1 MRNMLN
7 KRFYKIKLACLLLIS
22 FTVCQSGYSQVNK
35 YKKPPG
41 SVVDYSP
48 ASSGKYI
55 GSPSIC
61 IRSNGDYIAS
71 HDFFGP
77 KAVERKLGVTTVFKS
92 ENKGKTW
99 KQISLIQG
107 QFWSN
112 LFEHKGELY
121 LLGTDREYG
130 NFIIRKS
137 TDGGYT
143 WSEPKDENTGLL
155 LAGQYH
161 TAPMPLLIHN
171 GRLWRAI
178 EEIDPREK
186 AWGKMFM
193 SSMVSADINGGLL
206 KASNWKKAS
215 SLPYNPTYLNGQFA
229 AWLEGNAVL
238 DKQDKVVNVLRVSTS
253 VEGIE
258 KAAIVKV
265 ADDGS
270 TVTFDESKDFID
282 FPGGSKKF
290 TIRYDSTTN
299 LYWTLSNVIAPDLM
313 KIKDTGK
320 IRNTIALCSS
330 DDLRSW
336 KIHRYILHHED
347 MNKHGFQYVDWQFE
361 GRKNIIFVSRTAFD
375 DAYGGVHRQ
384 HDANYLTFHRIKNF
398 RKYKDH
404 IK

>member
-1 MRNMLN
+1 MQ
-7 KRFYKIKLACLLLIS
+7 KIKHLFFLIGLVS
-22 FTVCQSGYSQVNK
+22 LITPLVCAQTTK

-41 SVVDYSP
+41 KIISHSP

-55 GSPSIC
+55 GSPSLC
-61 IRSNGDYIAS
+61 IQENGDYIAS

-77 KAVERKLGVTTVFKS
+77 KAVERKLGVTTIYKS
-92 ENKGKTW
+92 GNKGKTW
-99 KQISLIQG
+99 KQISQIQG

-137 TDGGYT
+137 TDGGYNWT
-143 WSEPKDENTGLL
+143 EPKDENTGLL
-155 LAGQYH
+155 FAGQYH
-161 TAPMPLLIHN
+161 TAPMPIAIHN
-171 GRLWRAI
+171 GYLWRAV
-178 EEIDPREK
+178 EEIDGKEK
-186 AWGKMFM
+186 KWGKMFM
-193 SSMVSADINGGLL
+193 SSMVSANINGNLL

-215 SLPYNPTYLNGQFA
+215 NLSYNPAYLNGQFA

-238 DKQDKVVNVLRVSTS
+238 DKQGKVVNVLRVSTS
-253 VEGIE
+253 VEGTE
-258 KAAIVKV
+258 KAAVVKV

-270 TVTFDESKDFID
+270 AVTFDDSTDFID

-330 DDLRSW
+330 DDLRNW
-336 KIHRYILHHED
+336 KINKYILHHED

-361 GRKNIIFVSRTAFD
+361 GKKNIVFVSRTAYD

-398 RKYKDH
+398 RKYKEY